1 MNRLLG
7 TLFAVATIAAIAFA
21 ILNYGNYTSM
31 LQRPEA
37 ATITNIL
44 EEEEVIEPDST
55 AQPIDIVE
63 IATEPINSET
73 EE

>member
-31 LQRPEA
+31 HQKPEA
-37 ATITNIL
+37 ATVTNIL
-44 EEEEVIEPDST
+44 EEEIIEPDST

-63 IATEPINSET
+63 IVSEPINSET

>member
-7 TLFAVATIAAIAFA
+7 TLFAVATIVAIAFA

-44 EEEEVIEPDST
+44 EEEVIEPDST

-63 IATEPINSET
+63 IATEPINSEA

>member
-37 ATITNIL
+37 ATATNIL
-44 EEEEVIEPDST
+44 EEEVIEPDST

>member
-31 LQRPEA
+31 LQRPET

-44 EEEEVIEPDST
+44 EEEVIEPDST
-55 AQPIDIVE
+55 AQPIEIVE
-63 IATEPINSET
+63 IATEPINSEA

>member
-44 EEEEVIEPDST
+44 EEEVIEPDST
-55 AQPIDIVE
+55 AKPIDIVE
-63 IATEPINSET
+63 MATEPINSEA

>member
-37 ATITNIL
+37 TTITNIL
-44 EEEEVIEPDST
+44 EEEVIEPDST

-63 IATEPINSET
+63 MATEPINSET

>member
-1 MNRLLG
+1 MNRFFG
-7 TLFAVATIAAIAFA
+7 TLFALATLGAIAFA

-44 EEEEVIEPDST
+44 EEEVIEPDST

>member
-44 EEEEVIEPDST
+44 EEEVIEPDST

-63 IATEPINSET
+63 MATEPINSET

>member
-44 EEEEVIEPDST
+44 EEEVIEPDST

>member
-31 LQRPEA
+31 HHKPEA
-37 ATITNIL
+37 ATVTNIL
-44 EEEEVIEPDST
+44 EEEIIEPDSI

-63 IATEPINSET
+63 IVSEPINSET

>member
-7 TLFAVATIAAIAFA
+7 TLFAVATIVAIAFA

-44 EEEEVIEPDST
+44 EEEVIEPDST

>member
-44 EEEEVIEPDST
+44 EEEVIEPDST

-63 IATEPINSET
+63 IVSEPINSET

>member
-44 EEEEVIEPDST
+44 EEEVIEPDST

-63 IATEPINSET
+63 MATEPINSEA